1 MSVAAQ
7 DQPPVEG
14 SSRPGGF
21 GRSAGI
27 GLFVFL
33 VVITATLM
41 VLSVPAGIY
50 AVFSDR
56 LSQTV
61 HWTSPGHPYFW
72 IGPAFEVLSSVT
84 VSAGSWFLV
93 LTGVYCF
100 FMVISLRQKTGP
112 LAAVRASF
120 KQGIASLFSSPFLAF
135 IIGTGFLSFTAFL
148 IDNVVTSTGTGIG
161 GPVGDPLSVLVSFTT
176 APLVEEFGFRVVLIG
191 LVALALSLGRPWRDA
206 FGALWRP
213 SKALEGAAVGSAT
226 TLILWGATAFSAF
239 TFGACHVVCG
249 TTWDIGKFPEAAFG
263 GLVLGVLYVKYG
275 FHVAVLV
282 HWGIDY
288 FGSAFAFFGQA
299 AYGVDWTSSSNEFV
313 GQLVVDVDMVL
324 VFGLA
329 CFLVVVYLLVR
340 RLAARKNAGV
350 TGEFD
355 KGLLRGGQAST

>member
-1 MSVAAQ
+1 
-7 DQPPVEG
+7 VEG
-14 SSRPGGF
+14 GARPGGV
-21 GRSAGI
+21 GRSAAI

-33 VVITATLM
+33 VLITAMLM
-41 VLSVPAGIY
+41 VLSVPAGVY

-56 LSQTV
+56 LSQTL

-72 IGPAFEVLSSVT
+72 IGPAFGVVSFIT
-84 VSAGSWFLV
+84 ISAGDWFLF
-93 LTGVYCF
+93 LTGVYCL
-100 FMVISLRQKTGP
+100 FMFISLRQKTGP
-112 LAAVRASF
+112 LAAIRASF

-135 IIGTGFLSFTAFL
+135 VIGTGFLSFTAFL

-161 GPVGDPLSVLVSFTT
+161 GPVGDPLSVFVGFTT
-176 APLVEEFGFRVVLIG
+176 APLVEEFGFRVILIG
-191 LVALALSLGRPWRDA
+191 LVALVLSLGRPWRDA

-213 SKALEGAAVGSAT
+213 SKALEGVAVGSAAT
-226 TLILWGATAFSAF
+226 FILWGATAFSAI
-239 TFGACHVVCG
+239 TFGACHVFCG

-288 FGSAFAFFGQA
+288 FGSAYAFFGQA

-313 GQLVVDVDMVL
+313 GQLVVDVDMIL

-329 CFLVVVYLLVR
+329 SFLIVIYLLAR
-340 RLAARKNAGV
+340 RLAARKKVEAM
-350 TGEFD
+350 GEFD
-355 KGLLRGGQAST
+355 KGLLGGGQAAT